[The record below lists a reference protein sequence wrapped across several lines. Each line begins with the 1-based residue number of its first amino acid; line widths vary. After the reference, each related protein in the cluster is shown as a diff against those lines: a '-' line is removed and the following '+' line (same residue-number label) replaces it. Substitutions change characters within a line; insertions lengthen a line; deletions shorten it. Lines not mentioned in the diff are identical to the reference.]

1 MIKAHTSFL
10 FGLALLLGTY
20 QETLGAAQNDNKALK
35 EAPNQTPAQEQEE
48 IRKLSESFGHF
59 IGRNLNTPG
68 IKFDL
73 DLLIKGIREGAEGKP
88 APMDEAE
95 YEQLLNKHLAK
106 AYLEISNSN
115 LKAANDFMSENSKKS
130 GVIELEKGKLQYQI
144 LEKGSGEAVKESGT
158 PQIHYTGKY
167 IDGKIFDDSRQRG
180 NPISIP
186 IQGTIPGF
194 KKGIAGMKEGE
205 KRRLFIHPDLGY
217 GTAGSLPPNSL
228 LIFDIEILKADTPKA
243 EDLGNNLEEEST
255 AEEEI
260 SQDSLNF
267 DDQDDV
273 DADDEDFQ
281 LPQW

>member
-1 MIKAHTSFL
+1 MMIKAYTGFL
-10 FGLALLLGTY
+10 FGFALLLGT
-20 QETLGAAQNDNKALK
+20 LGAAQTDNKALK
-35 EAPNQTPAQEQEE
+35 EAPNQTPAQEQDE

-106 AYLEISNSN
+106 AYLEISNNN
-115 LKAANDFMSENSKKS
+115 LKAANDFISENSKKP
-130 GVIELEKGKLQYQI
+130 GVIELENGKLQYQI
-144 LEKGSGEAVKESGT
+144 LEKGNGEVVKENGT

-180 NPISIP
+180 TPISIP

-194 KKGIAGMKEGE
+194 RKGIAGMKEGE

-217 GTAGSLPPNSL
+217 GTAGNLPPNSL

-243 EDLGNNLEEEST
+243 EDLGKNLEEDPT